1 MKKIKATLKGIPL
14 TIHVAVSEH
23 ERAHGYHLVKIVD
36 GEGMLFELP
45 TTRWI
50 PLSVEGLN
58 KKLDAVGIYKGKVY
72 TVWQRMGDGM
82 IHAVYGEAA
91 LELPAGFVEK
101 NGIVQGDKFIM
112 ERPPAEEPKK
122 VKWDAKK
129 TQKV

>member
-72 TVWQRMGDGM
+72 TVLQRIKDGSM
-82 IHAVYGEAA
+82 VAPSVYGEAL

-101 NGIVQGDKFIM
+101 NGVVQGDKFVKL
-112 ERPPAEEPKK
+112 EPVFAGKPK
-122 VKWDAKK
+122 MVRRRSPS
-129 TQKV
+129 